1 MCFTSAE
8 DALQKVALL
17 IPAHYNHKMKDTVGE
32 ISAQIKL
39 VLESFVTQQCLDL
52 EANPVSVNVQ
62 RVSGLT
68 RR

>member
-1 MCFTSAE
+1 
-8 DALQKVALL
+8 
-17 IPAHYNHKMKDTVGE
+17 MKDTVGE
-32 ISAQIKL
+32 ISAQTKL